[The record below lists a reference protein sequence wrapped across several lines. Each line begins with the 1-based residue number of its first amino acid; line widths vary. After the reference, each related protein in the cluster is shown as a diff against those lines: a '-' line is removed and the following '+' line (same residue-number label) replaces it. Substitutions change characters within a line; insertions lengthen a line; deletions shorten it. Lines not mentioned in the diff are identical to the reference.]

1 MPRVPVRQPP
11 AFTPDGQKGAKET
24 LALAR
29 ELEKVKPTIPT
40 QLLWMG
46 AIMIGADGGS
56 PPDGWH
62 ACDGSEIARL
72 DYPEFFKAFGD
83 TFGAGDGSTTVNLPT
98 IAGPVAGTTVYI
110 YLGRT

>member
-11 AFTPDGQKGAKET
+11 AFTADGQKSAKET
-24 LALAR
+24 LALSR

-40 QLLWMG
+40 QLLGVG
-46 AIMIGADGGS
+46 AIVTWADGATPS
-56 PPDGWH
+56 AGWH

-98 IAGPVAGTTVYI
+98 IAGPVADTTSYI